1 MIIGC
6 PLSLVRHQQLLQ
18 RTSPPKQL
26 AGFLPNLAVMILT
39 WPSLIIVQMVMA
51 FTISQK
57 ETKGGGGG
65 GGGCNIEPI

>member
-18 RTSPPKQL
+18 RTSPKQL

-65 GGGCNIEPI
+65 GG